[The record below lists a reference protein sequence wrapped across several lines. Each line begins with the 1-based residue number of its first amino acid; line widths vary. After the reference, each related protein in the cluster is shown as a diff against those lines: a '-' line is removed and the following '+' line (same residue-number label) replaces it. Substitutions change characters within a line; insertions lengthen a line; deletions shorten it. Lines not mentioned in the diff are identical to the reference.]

1 MAAQVVAPSAYVRK
15 GAEYT
20 ADIFIGATSEAIK
33 PKVFIGSFTGAVK
46 KDASDPNGKAFE
58 MVESETMPLSGAREI
73 EVAGGMGKIKETAS
87 GERKFQGVIQILLQ
101 VRKVC
106 SVFILSNSVT
116 KLSKWVKP
124 WFLLQQ

>member
-46 KDASDPNGKAFE
+46 KTLAIQ
-58 MVESETMPLSGAREI
+58 MV
-73 EVAGGMGKIKETAS
+73 K
-87 GERKFQGVIQILLQ
+87 LL
-101 VRKVC
+101 
-106 SVFILSNSVT
+106 
-116 KLSKWVKP
+116 KW
-124 WFLLQQ
+124 